1 MSTLTSQPGNAARW
15 LSLAR
20 SQAGLSLRALAQR
33 AGTSHATLAAYEQG
47 RKEPGTATFF
57 RILDAT
63 GHAVDLNLVRRV
75 RQRNNLE
82 RGEELLAA
90 LTLAAQFPA
99 RRDRTLEAPRLAD
112 HDRSR

>member
-1 MSTLTSQPGNAARW
+1 MSSLTTQPGNAARW

-20 SQAGLSLRALAQR
+20 ARAGLSLRALAQR

-57 RILDAT
+57 RILNAT
-63 GHAVDLNLVRRV
+63 DHAVDLDLAPRI
-75 RQRNNLE
+75 RQRNNLD

-99 RRDRTLEAPRLAD
+99 RLDRTLEAPRLAD